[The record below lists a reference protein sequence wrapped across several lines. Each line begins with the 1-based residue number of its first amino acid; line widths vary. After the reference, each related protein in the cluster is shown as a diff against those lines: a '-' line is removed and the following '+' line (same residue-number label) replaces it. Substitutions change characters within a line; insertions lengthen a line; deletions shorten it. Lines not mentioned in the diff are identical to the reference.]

1 MGATLEGSKF
11 PVSKNIE
18 AEEVGCGV
26 SYIERGKQKK
36 KVPRVCTHVHM
47 DVSMVGL
54 SVY

>member
-18 AEEVGCGV
+18 AEVGCGV

-36 KVPRVCTHVHM
+36 KVPCVCTHVHM
-47 DVSMVGL
+47 DVSVVDL